1 MAPETTLRTG
11 SQKGER
17 SFIHTCC
24 KSFVMEAL
32 CTCRKTKSVSSSPLC
47 DRVGASE
54 ISDACKPLKK
64 RSRASTDV
72 EMASSQYRDTSDSDS
87 RGLNDPQVALND
99 MTEGFFLHTKYL
111 SPLVQRLNIHTLL
124 PCMQRCLLFIVQN
137 LISVMFSLSLIH
149 FVLIALIYF
158 YSCKQ

>member
-1 MAPETTLRTG
+1 MSDHSFTHAVNHL
-11 SQKGER
+11 SWKLFVLVER
-17 SFIHTCC
+17 QNLS
-24 KSFVMEAL
+24 L
-32 CTCRKTKSVSSSPLC
+32 LPPPC

-99 MTEGFFLHTKYL
+99 MTEGFFSAHKIFVSIGPEAKYPYIIAMHAEMFTVHSAKFDL
-111 SPLVQRLNIHTLL
+111 SHVFIISDSFCSYCIN
-124 PCMQRCLLFIVQN
+124 LF
-137 LISVMFSLSLIH
+137 LFL
-149 FVLIALIYF
+149 
-158 YSCKQ
+158 

>member
-17 SFIHTCC
+17 SFIHTRC

-32 CTCRKTKSVSSSPLC
+32 CTCRKTKSVSSSPPPC

-99 MTEGFFLHTKYL
+99 MTEGFFSAHKIFVSISPEAKYPYIIAMHAEMFTVHSAKFDL
-111 SPLVQRLNIHTLL
+111 GHVFIISDSFCSYCIN
-124 PCMQRCLLFIVQN
+124 LF
-137 LISVMFSLSLIH
+137 LFL
-149 FVLIALIYF
+149 
-158 YSCKQ
+158 